1 MASLPAIPTV
11 AVIVPC
17 LNEAAFIGAFLD
29 RVLRMDYDPARLT
42 VWVVDGMSTDGTQE
56 LLASRAAAESRLR
69 VLKNPRRTT
78 ACALNLAIRAS
89 QSDVVVRLDVH
100 ADYPSNYVSHLVS
113 LLQRTGADNVGALRL
128 TASGHTAW
136 ANVFASLVSAPFAS
150 GGARWR
156 SRADRL
162 VEVQSVYCGC
172 YPRAVFDRIGL
183 FDEAMIRIEDR
194 EFNSRLRQAGGRI
207 LLDPTL
213 TCTYYPRTQLGPYLK
228 WTFSGPFRIFY
239 SRRLTSTPLV
249 SLRNLPPLAF
259 VVYHLAL
266 PVMFA
271 WVGWVAFLPLAAYFL
286 AAIGAA
292 AQEVVM
298 HRRAAVLFLLP
309 PLFYVTH
316 LLYGVGGLWGWL
328 RSLLP
333 MKPPTA
339 EGKFSH

>member
-1 MASLPAIPTV
+1 MPGLPAHPSV

-17 LNEAAFIGAFLD
+17 LNESAFIGAFLD
-29 RVLRMDYDPARLT
+29 RVFGMDYEPVRLT
-42 VWVVDGMSTDGTQE
+42 VWVVDGMSTDGTGE
-56 LLASRAAAESRLR
+56 LLARRAATEPRLR

-89 QSDVVVRLDVH
+89 QSDVVMRLDVH
-100 ADYPSNYVSHLVS
+100 ADYPQNYVSHLVA
-113 LLQRTGADNVGALRL
+113 LLQKTSADNVGALRL
-128 TASGHTAW
+128 TANGTTARS
-136 ANVFASLVSAPFAS
+136 NVFASLVSAPFAS

-156 SRADRL
+156 SRSDRL

-194 EFNSRLRQAGGRI
+194 EFNSRLRRAGGRI
-207 LLDPTL
+207 LLDPSL

-239 SRRLTSTPLV
+239 SRRLTATPLV
-249 SLRNLPPLAF
+249 SFRNLPPLAF
-259 VVYHLAL
+259 VAYHLLL
-266 PVMFA
+266 PAAFLLL
-271 WVGWVAFLPLAAYFL
+271 GWAVFLPLAAYFL
-286 AAIGAA
+286 AALGAA
-292 AQEVVM
+292 AQESLM
-298 HRRAAVLFLLP
+298 HRRMAVLVFLP
-309 PLFYVTH
+309 PLFYLTH
-316 LLYGVGGLWGWL
+316 LLYGVGGWWGWL

-333 MKPPTA
+333 LKPPTA